1 MVTVSDKISPGIDS
15 WVSKPEWW
23 PKKTRINVALE
34 PKGQV
39 KKHWSSAPKRDCS
52 RAWTRRKSTTFFV
65 FQDYYVICK
74 PSNHHTQRLVPS
86 FYWGKSLK
94 RLTKKGWEAF
104 VPFLVTGS
112 ISSASADGCRF
123 NVIWLRDWVIIMSCA
138 LWEFYLTWGYAHFRP
153 GQGCLS

>member
-15 WVSKPEWW
+15 WVSKPEWR

-34 PKGQV
+34 PNGQV

-52 RAWTRRKSTTFFV
+52 RAWTRRKSTRFFV

-86 FYWGKSLK
+86 FYWGNSLK
-94 RLTKKGWEAF
+94 RLTKKGLQARSF
-104 VPFLVTGS
+104 PCIGS
-112 ISSASADGCRF
+112 ISSGSADG
-123 NVIWLRDWVIIMSCA
+123 WLLDWVINMSCT
-138 LWEFYLTWGYAHFRP
+138 LREFYLTWGYAHFRL
-153 GQGCLS
+153 GQGCSMRD